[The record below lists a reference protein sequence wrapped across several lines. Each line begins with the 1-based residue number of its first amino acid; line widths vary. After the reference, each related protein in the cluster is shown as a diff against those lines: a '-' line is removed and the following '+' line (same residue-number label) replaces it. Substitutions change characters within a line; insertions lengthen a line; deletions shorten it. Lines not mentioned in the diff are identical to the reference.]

1 MEQDTGLT
9 DEQRME
15 LLFKRW
21 FEINGQKVDKSDP
34 SVPLLFMVDE
44 KLTQFDEQLGHRL
57 EQLESVNW
65 QNFLLELDK
74 RSQQLTDDLQV
85 LDGAKEQLMAHLDKT
100 NRDNIFE
107 FASETGGKIEQA
119 LFTIKVLGGV
129 FIGMQMLT
137 LIVFL
142 FFAFAKG

>member
-1 MEQDTGLT
+1 MEQNTALT

-15 LLFKRW
+15 LLFQRW
-21 FEINGQKVDKSDP
+21 FEINGQKVDKTDP

-44 KLTQFDEQLGHRL
+44 KLTQFDEQLGKRL

-65 QNFLLELDK
+65 QHFLLELDK
-74 RSQQLTDDLQV
+74 RSQQLQADLEV
-85 LDGAKEQLMAHLDKT
+85 LNGAKEQLLAHLDKT
-100 NRDNIFE
+100 NRDNISE
-107 FASETGGKIEQA
+107 FAGETGVKIEQA
-119 LFTIKVLGGV
+119 LFSGKLLGGV